1 MGFLKRRSSVANQQ
15 YDDVE
20 QLFDDYEPPSFS
32 GVASEALSMLSDPCA
47 ELAAIAQVINLDP
60 GTSVSVLRL
69 VNSAAAGL
77 GRPVGSI
84 QQAVVL
90 LGRNQ
95 IESLLISRAVGQAL
109 PTPASQAFDH
119 RRFWLASAQRASIA
133 SALAEII
140 EPAKRSETFTA
151 ALLQDMA
158 MPVMCERLLGYD
170 QLHAEWVEGSITS
183 LDEAE
188 EERFGRSHEDVGVW
202 MCSEWKLPADLSE
215 LINDH
220 HDDDREEHS
229 SAHVVAGW
237 DLAGGVDLREQVVLR
252 ALGMVNLDEASV
264 DAAINNALADAHSI
278 AELFY

>member
-1 MGFLKRRSSVANQQ
+1 MAFMRRSTSKTRPRYRN
-15 YDDVE
+15 VE
-20 QLFDDYEPPSFS
+20 ELFEDCALPSFS
-32 GVASEALSMLSDPCA
+32 GVASEALSMLGDSGTEMP
-47 ELAAIAQVINLDP
+47 AIAHVINLDP

-77 GRPVGSI
+77 SRPVGSV

-109 PTPASQAFDH
+109 PEPASDAFDN

-158 MPVMCERLLGYD
+158 MPIMCERLAGYE
-170 QLHAEWVEGSITS
+170 QLHTEWIDGSIAE

-188 EERFGRSHEDVGVW
+188 EERFGRSHEDVGAW
-202 MCSEWKLPADLSE
+202 MCSEWELPSDLRG

-220 HDDDREEHS
+220 HDDDRIEHS
-229 SAHVVAGW
+229 SVHVVAGW
-237 DLAGGVDLREQVVLR
+237 DLAGGVDLREQVIVR
-252 ALGMVNLDEASV
+252 AQAMVNLGEVAV
-264 DAAINNALADAHSI
+264 DAAIDSALADAHSI